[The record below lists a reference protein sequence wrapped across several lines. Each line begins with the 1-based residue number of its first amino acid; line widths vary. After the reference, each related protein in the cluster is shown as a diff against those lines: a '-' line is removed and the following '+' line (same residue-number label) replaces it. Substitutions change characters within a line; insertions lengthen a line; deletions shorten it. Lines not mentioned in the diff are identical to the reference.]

1 MDIAVLAPLSAL
13 PRVKKL
19 AQLFRSW
26 GGTPKNHRVRVFTT
40 KDAVAEYAKIWHD
53 LEASI
58 EPILPGIVRLPPM
71 SENEPFRFIAGAM
84 QGNHWFYLPS
94 HTLPLVPD
102 WADKIEK
109 EYLASGKRYLGVA
122 AYIPKRYRDTS
133 GIDRVA
139 PGDPYILEAGVYPS
153 NFAVSAQRYMLSAV
167 AHHEVSRRQESFP
180 NAALTES
187 IVSAE
192 WSDAFRL
199 EDVKGALVATR
210 LVNDAVVNELLGGF
224 TPPAPPPAPE
234 PETSTSDSAQTITF
248 PVKEPTIKVIS
259 RSPTPEEA
267 ATLETSVT
275 IPPPRGRGRPK
286 KA

>member
-40 KDAVAEYAKIWHD
+40 KDAVSAYSQVWKD
-53 LEASI
+53 LDASI
-58 EPILPGIVRLPPM
+58 EPVLPSIVRLPPM
-71 SENEPFRFIAGAM
+71 SENEPFRFTANAIKGS
-84 QGNHWFYLPS
+84 HWFYLPP
-94 HTLPLVPD
+94 HTVPTSPD
-102 WADKIEK
+102 WADKLEK

-122 AYIPKRYRDTS
+122 AYIPKRYRDSS
-133 GIDRVA
+133 GVDRVA
-139 PGDPYILEAGVYPS
+139 PSDPYVLEAAIYPP
-153 NFAVSAQRYMLSAV
+153 NFSVAAQKFLLSSV
-167 AHHEVSRRQESFP
+167 AHHEVSRRYESFP
-180 NAALTES
+180 NAVLTEA

-199 EDVKGALVATR
+199 KDAKDAVLVTR
-210 LVNDAVVNELLGGF
+210 LVGDAVVDELLGNF
-224 TPPAPPPAPE
+224 APPAPE
-234 PETSTSDSAQTITF
+234 PEPEPETATVDSAETIAF

-259 RSPTPEEA
+259 RSPTPEDA
-267 ATLETSVT
+267 ATLEAA